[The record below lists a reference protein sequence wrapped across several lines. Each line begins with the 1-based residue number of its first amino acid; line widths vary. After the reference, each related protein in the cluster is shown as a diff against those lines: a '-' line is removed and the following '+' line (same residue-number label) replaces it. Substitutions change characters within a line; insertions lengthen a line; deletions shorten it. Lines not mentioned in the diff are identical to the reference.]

1 MESDNQIKT
10 TVSVSSLKTGDTVEI
25 DGKLETV
32 SKHHLKKGFTGD
44 TYKGSPYR
52 NGIIKIVFK
61 VPIREGFRY
70 Q

>member
-1 MESDNQIKT
+1 MEAGNQIKK
-10 TVSVSSLKTGDTVEI
+10 TVPVSTLKAGDTVEI

-32 SKHHLKKGFTGD
+32 SRHHLKKGFTGD

-52 NGIIKIVFK
+52 NGITKIVFK
-61 VPIREGFRY
+61 VPVANGYRY